1 MKLVSGEVASD
12 DALLD
17 RTQRAAFGYFLEHYN
32 PANGLVADTESEGAP
47 ASIAVVGFALASY
60 VVGVE
65 RGWISRQDAVKRT
78 LSALR
83 FFAGSEHSRHAEA
96 TGHKG
101 FYYHFLDMGSG
112 RRAARSELSTVD
124 TALLVAGVLTAR
136 GYFAS
141 DTPEEAEIRE
151 CAEAI
156 FNRIDWLWCCNDEPK
171 VRQGWKPKSGFS
183 RHRWE
188 GYSEAAILFFLGMG
202 SPTHPL
208 PAESFA
214 TWTEIYQWKTLYG
227 QKLLYSGPLFTH
239 QYSHAWIDF
248 RGVQDK
254 FMRERDCDYFENSR
268 RATIVQREYA
278 LANPRGFKGYGENC
292 WGFSAGEG
300 PGKTVL
306 MVDGVRRRFLAYAA
320 RGVPFGPEDGTI
332 AAASAVS
339 SLPFAP
345 ELAIPVLRHL
355 IANSLGVTRYGR
367 LTSGFNPT
375 FPSAGSAGWVSSGS
389 VGLDQGILVLMI
401 ENYRSGLIWA
411 IMRACPYLQH
421 GLRRAGFCGG
431 WLGDT
436 LS

>member
-1 MKLVSGEVASD
+1 M
-12 DALLD
+12 
-17 RTQRAAFGYFLEHYN
+17 
-32 PANGLVADTESEGAP
+32 
-47 ASIAVVGFALASY
+47 
-60 VVGVE
+60 
-65 RGWISRQDAVKRT
+65 QDAVERT
-78 LSALR
+78 LAALR
-83 FFAGSEHSRHAEA
+83 FFARSEQSRHAEA
-96 TGHKG
+96 TGYKG
-101 FYYHFLDMGSG
+101 FYYHFLDMRSG
-112 RRAARSELSTVD
+112 RRAGQSELSTVD
-124 TALLVAGVLTAR
+124 TALLMAGVLTAR

-141 DTPEEAEIRE
+141 NTPEEAEIRG
-151 CAEAI
+151 CADAI
-156 FNRIDWLWCCNDEPK
+156 FNRVDWLWCCNNGAK
-171 VRQGWKPKSGFS
+171 VQQAWKPASGFS

-188 GYSEAAILFFLGMG
+188 GYSEATILFFLGLG

-214 TWTEIYQWKTLYG
+214 TWTEIHQWMTLYG
-227 QKLLYSGPLFTH
+227 QTLLYSGPLFTH

-278 LANPRGFKGYGENC
+278 LANPGGFKGYGENS

-320 RGVPFGPEDGTI
+320 RGAPFGPEDGTI
-332 AAASAVS
+332 AGVSAVS

-355 IANSLGVTRYGR
+355 IANSLGVTPHGR

-375 FPSAGSAGWVSSGS
+375 FPGAGSAGWASSGS
-389 VGLDQGILVLMI
+389 FGLDQGILVLMI
-401 ENYRSGLIWA
+401 ENYRSGLNLGDHARVPLSAAGIA
-411 IMRACPYLQH
+411 TRGI
-421 GLRRAGFCGG
+421 LRRLAR
-431 WLGDT
+431 DA